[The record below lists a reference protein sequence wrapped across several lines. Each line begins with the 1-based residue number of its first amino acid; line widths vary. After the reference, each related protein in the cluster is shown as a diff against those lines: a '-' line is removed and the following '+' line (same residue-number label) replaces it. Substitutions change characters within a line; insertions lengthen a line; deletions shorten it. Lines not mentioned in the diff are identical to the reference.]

1 MFLLEIKYLEWRELM
16 YKMMVSD
23 FDGTLVNEED
33 NIPVSTVAMID
44 KLRKNG
50 YQFVISTG
58 RCLQSVSY
66 YNGDYQFIDYIVS
79 CNGAYIY
86 DVKREI
92 CIHKKNILIRH
103 VKKIVQKYIGNH
115 IIYAIDHKVWHL
127 LSEKSAYE
135 EEFDVVKEEDY
146 LSFLSQ
152 NQKNIYK
159 IEIYFE
165 TIEDAQKAI
174 KEIQDMEL
182 KVNVNLQM
190 NHNRYLIEIT
200 HQDVNK
206 LEAIKKILRHEKLTL
221 ENVIAFGDGY
231 NDIEL
236 IKNAGLGIVPENAV
250 AEIKEIADS
259 ITLDYNH
266 KGVEVYLR
274 ENEELLL
281 SKISK

>member
-1 MFLLEIKYLEWRELM
+1 M

-33 NIPVSTVAMID
+33 NIPVSTVAIID
-44 KLRKNG
+44 KLRKHG

-86 DVKREI
+86 DVKREK

-115 IIYAIDHKVWHL
+115 IIYVIDHKVWHL

-146 LSFLSQ
+146 LSFFSQ
-152 NQKNIYK
+152 NKTNIYK

-206 LEAIKKILRHEKLTL
+206 LEAIKKILHHEKLTL